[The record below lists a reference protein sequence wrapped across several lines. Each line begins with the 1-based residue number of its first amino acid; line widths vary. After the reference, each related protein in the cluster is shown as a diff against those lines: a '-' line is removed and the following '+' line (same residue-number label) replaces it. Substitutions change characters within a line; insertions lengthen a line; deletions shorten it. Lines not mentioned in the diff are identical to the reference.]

1 MSLDFEDVARN
12 AKLKAQYNNSEP
24 ISFAEL
30 EHKMKEWFLIKDHGI
45 IKVLVGTIIANRLPG
60 DPVWVFLVAPSGGL
74 KSELIQGLNLV
85 PEVYPLS
92 KFTPQTLISGH
103 GKDQSLLLRL
113 TRDGKTVLAMKDF
126 TTILQMDYKARN
138 DILAQLREVYDGSF
152 KKAFGM
158 KGDGNS
164 EIEWNGKL
172 GFLAGVTPVVD
183 ITQGI
188 YASMGERFLQYRIMQ
203 PPRRDTAKKALQN
216 STKIRQIREDLKDA
230 LAGFIKSV
238 TIPESLPEIS
248 EEDKELIIEVAN
260 FATLAR
266 SSVMRESYHT
276 RAIEY
281 KPESEMP
288 TRFINQINLLAYSF
302 MIINDGPLS
311 DLDRIIL
318 QKISLDSIPQ
328 FRRNIVELLVS
339 RKEAMTSSKI
349 AVALG
354 YPTNTVRRVLE
365 DLNMLGVLE
374 RISGKDY
381 ENQYL
386 NTGEPTL
393 SEEDDNRI
401 DKKADFWSLKEE
413 YVGLLNKY
421 SQIIGQN

>member
-172 GFLAGVTPVVD
+172 GF
-183 ITQGI
+183 
-188 YASMGERFLQYRIMQ
+188 
-203 PPRRDTAKKALQN
+203 
-216 STKIRQIREDLKDA
+216 
-230 LAGFIKSV
+230 
-238 TIPESLPEIS
+238 
-248 EEDKELIIEVAN
+248 
-260 FATLAR
+260 
-266 SSVMRESYHT
+266 
-276 RAIEY
+276 
-281 KPESEMP
+281 
-288 TRFINQINLLAYSF
+288 
-302 MIINDGPLS
+302 
-311 DLDRIIL
+311 
-318 QKISLDSIPQ
+318 
-328 FRRNIVELLVS
+328 
-339 RKEAMTSSKI
+339 
-349 AVALG
+349 
-354 YPTNTVRRVLE
+354 
-365 DLNMLGVLE
+365 
-374 RISGKDY
+374 
-381 ENQYL
+381 
-386 NTGEPTL
+386 
-393 SEEDDNRI
+393 
-401 DKKADFWSLKEE
+401 
-413 YVGLLNKY
+413 
-421 SQIIGQN
+421 